1 MSILDRFSLK
11 AKTAI
16 VTGGGRGIGRAIGL
30 AFADAGANVVF
41 AARTQEHVD
50 DAANAARAKG
60 VDAIG
65 VVCNVSSEN
74 DLQKLVTSTLEK
86 FGRIDLLVNNAGGAT
101 PNNPLKTSG
110 EQFNKDYHFNVTTAF
125 NLSRLAA
132 PELKKNT
139 GAIIN
144 ITSAAARYSQKSFSS
159 YGASKAALSQ
169 LTRLLAA
176 DFAPHIRV
184 NAIAPGT
191 IMTDALAVY
200 VNDDAKQKMIDLTPM
215 KALGHVDDI
224 AAAALF
230 LASPA
235 AQWVT
240 GKILEIDGGAES
252 TTWPF

>member
-1 MSILDRFSLK
+1 MSILDRFSLQGK
-11 AKTAI
+11 VAI

-50 DAANAARAKG
+50 SAADAARAKG

-65 VVCNVSSEN
+65 LVCNVSSEN
-74 DLQKLVTSTLEK
+74 DLQKLIAATLEK

-101 PNNPLKTSG
+101 PNNPLKTSS

-132 PELKKNT
+132 LELKKNN

-159 YGASKAALSQ
+159 YGAAKAALTQ
-169 LTRLLAA
+169 LTKLLAA
-176 DFAPHIRV
+176 DLAPHVRV

-200 VNDDAKQKMIDLTPM
+200 LNDEAKQKMIDLTPM
-215 KALGHVDDI
+215 RALGETDDI
-224 AAAALF
+224 ASAALF

-235 AQWVT
+235 ARWVT